1 MGVHATLGG
10 EGYGKE
16 EYKCTVRG
24 EGMWG
29 EEGGDSLE
37 GMVGSLSNT
46 GVRSRGGAGRGHD
59 AKKQWRK
66 CWQWAGGGADD
77 GRNHDWS

>member
-37 GMVGSLSNT
+37 GMVGSLGNT
-46 GVRSRGGAGRGHD
+46 GVRSRGGAGRGHN
-59 AKKQWRK
+59 AKN
-66 CWQWAGGGADD
+66 GGGKFGGGGVMMD
-77 GRNHDWS
+77 GPMVGHEP